1 VSYVKN
7 VPERRVFS
15 GQLLIAAAEHL
26 QRALVRES
34 LWVICEFRRHEAVLN
49 VDRYG
54 DAVPAP
60 ASAGAS
66 CISCEITCA
75 PTELARAS
83 LAREPGRPAVE
94 SLSPRT

>member
-1 VSYVKN
+1 MS
-7 VPERRVFS
+7 RSGGVFS

-34 LWVICEFRRHEAVLN
+34 LWVICEFRRHEAVQN